1 LNQSTEWS
9 KFSEGLE
16 GAVKMEEEGMEWRSR
31 EMRKTER
38 EIRDLGRTAKE
49 VGGREEESAKRCLEG
64 WVEDVKR
71 VRLFTFYS

>member
-1 LNQSTEWS
+1 
-9 KFSEGLE
+9 
-16 GAVKMEEEGMEWRSR
+16 MEWRPR